1 MPAPQKLTRLN
12 PPHTDLDKI
21 RVAKLEHKY
30 RIKGTRFYSRDTL
43 KKILE
48 VVTVYKAGQYN
59 NGQPP
64 TLEIPDIA
72 DKDERPY
79 TLTLDLGYHGEE

>member
-1 MPAPQKLTRLN
+1 MSTPQKLTRIN
-12 PPHTDLDKI
+12 PPHTDLDKL
-21 RVAKLEHKY
+21 RVAKLEHEY
-30 RIKGTRFYSRDTL
+30 CIKETRLYSRDTL

-48 VVTVYKAGQYN
+48 VVTAYKAGQYN

-64 TLEIPDIA
+64 TLEIPDIV

-79 TLTLDLGYHGEE
+79 TLTLDLGYHGED